1 MQNVFQRLAK
11 TIRMKTLIIRHDVK
25 NHDLYLSFASDI
37 PSLFFYKIE
46 KYVGTDGRAVA
57 SDTKDQQIRSRHLLS
72 IAFKK
77 PKIDKKCPVW
87 STSNKISTANVN

>member
-1 MQNVFQRLAK
+1 
-11 TIRMKTLIIRHDVK
+11 MKTLIIRHDVK

-57 SDTKDQQIRSRHLLS
+57 SDTKDLRFEFRHLQNVLLS
-72 IAFKK
+72 TVLKAVTIKIKK
-77 PKIDKKCPVW
+77 KEAGIGPI
-87 STSNKISTANVN
+87 